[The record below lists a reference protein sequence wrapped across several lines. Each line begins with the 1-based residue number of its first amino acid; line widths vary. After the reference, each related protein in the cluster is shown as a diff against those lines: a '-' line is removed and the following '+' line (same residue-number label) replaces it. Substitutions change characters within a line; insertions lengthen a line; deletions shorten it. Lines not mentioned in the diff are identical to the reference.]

1 MSEKKLLDIQNI
13 QQLKPAGFWKA
24 FYEINQVPR
33 GTKNMTQISK
43 FLANKLKELGCEDV
57 QTDNAL
63 NIVAHA
69 KATDGLEHLPM
80 ITLQAHMD
88 MVCAKEVGSNH
99 NFLKDPIKMFLEDG
113 WVLADKTTLGGDDG
127 YGVAAILATLSEKV
141 PHGPLEIIFTTDEEE
156 GLGGVSAIDTSNIKG
171 KYYLNLDG
179 DVENQCIIGSAGVF
193 SHDITYD
200 LKRESVE
207 PNMKFFSVS
216 VKGLVGG
223 HSGAEIHRKRINAIQ
238 MLVDILFRSYISI
251 DNPNIRLISLDGG
264 EFRNSIP
271 AFATI
276 VFGIDDLNS
285 NKIKANINAIMDEY
299 KKEYIDEESFT
310 FTIEEIKDIKFNP
323 ISKENTERILMGIN
337 SIFNG
342 LHVLDIRQI
351 QMDSSTNMGVASTT
365 ESTIKLDMH
374 TRGNSMNAINRIFY
388 KVESAVRLS
397 GGKNTKKDEYKPWPP
412 KFVGNKLADM
422 VTSKYE
428 ELFGKKMNIMST
440 PGGLEASIL
449 LEKCPSMVSAVNIAP
464 DILAI
469 HSINEKINVASVERF
484 WKLLCTIY
492 TSITEIE

>member
-1 MSEKKLLDIQNI
+1 
-13 QQLKPAGFWKA
+13 
-24 FYEINQVPR
+24 
-33 GTKNMTQISK
+33 
-43 FLANKLKELGCEDV
+43 
-57 QTDNAL
+57 
-63 NIVAHA
+63 
-69 KATDGLEHLPM
+69 
-80 ITLQAHMD
+80 
-88 MVCAKEVGSNH
+88 
-99 NFLKDPIKMFLEDG
+99 
-113 WVLADKTTLGGDDG
+113 
-127 YGVAAILATLSEKV
+127 
-141 PHGPLEIIFTTDEEE
+141 
-156 GLGGVSAIDTSNIKG
+156 
-171 KYYLNLDG
+171 
-179 DVENQCIIGSAGVF
+179 
-193 SHDITYD
+193 
-200 LKRESVE
+200 
-207 PNMKFFSVS
+207 
-216 VKGLVGG
+216 
-223 HSGAEIHRKRINAIQ
+223 
-238 MLVDILFRSYISI
+238 MLVDVLFRSYISI

-276 VFGIDDLNS
+276 VFAIDDLNS
-285 NKIKANINAIMDEY
+285 NKIKANINAIMDGY